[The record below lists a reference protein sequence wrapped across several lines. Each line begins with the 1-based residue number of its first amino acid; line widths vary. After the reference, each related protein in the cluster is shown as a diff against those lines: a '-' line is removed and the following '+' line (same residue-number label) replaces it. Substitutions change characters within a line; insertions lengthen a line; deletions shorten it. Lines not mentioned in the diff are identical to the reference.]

1 MTDWVFRLR
10 RTLAASAAAGV
21 ILAGAMLAVPAQAQD
36 APPSGYPS
44 WSDVEKTKG
53 DAAAAA
59 RQLATISELLDS
71 LDSQAGALGDAAVQ
85 AGADYAKTVQKLD
98 AVSADV
104 EVLNAQA
111 DRAAAQATRYT
122 KEAVA
127 VAVQGYK
134 NGSTTFGT
142 LTTIVDLESAK
153 NLNGVDLMQRLGERS
168 AAKAV
173 LARESQA
180 TATQL
185 QKTRQSAQ
193 AELRK
198 LTEQAA
204 GEKNAAVA
212 ARTAVNE
219 KIQAQQVQSDTLVAQ
234 LAYLKDTTVAQEH
247 EYRLGQAAQ
256 ANYEAAQEAKEH
268 AVEDARNAA
277 AEAAKPAPEQQ
288 PFPVPAPVARP
299 VPVPTQAPVTQPK
312 TEPRPAPSPS
322 PAPAPSPS
330 PAPAPEPD
338 PAPAPPVV
346 EPLPPLVPDIPG
358 GVVNDPAGAKAY
370 AMGALGS
377 YGWGQ
382 DQFQC
387 LNRLWERESG
397 WRTNAT
403 NPSSGAYGIAQAYPA
418 SGYASAGSDWLSN
431 YRTQVN
437 WGLSYISGR
446 YGSPCAAWD
455 HSESVGWY

>member
-1 MTDWVFRLR
+1 MTSGTPWLR

-21 ILAGAMLAVPAQAQD
+21 FLACTLLAAPAHAQD
-36 APPSGYPS
+36 EPPSGYPS
-44 WSDVEKTKG
+44 WSEVEKTKG

-59 RQLATISELLDS
+59 RQLGTIAALLDS
-71 LDSQAGALGDAAVQ
+71 LDSQAGALGDAAVA
-85 AGADYAKTVQKLD
+85 AGADYARTVQKLD

-111 DRAAAQATRYT
+111 ERAAGQARRYT

-134 NGSTTFGT
+134 SGSTSLGT
-142 LTTIVDLESAK
+142 ITTIVDLESAK
-153 NLNGVDLMQRLGERS
+153 NLNGVDLMQKLGERS

-180 TATQL
+180 AATQL
-185 QKTRQSAQ
+185 QKTRQAALEEQ
-193 AELRK
+193 RK

-204 GEKNAAVA
+204 GEKDAAVA
-212 ARTAVNE
+212 ARTSLNE
-219 KIQAQQVQSDTLVAQ
+219 RILAQQGQSDTLVAQ
-234 LAYLKDTTVAQEH
+234 LAFLKDTTIAQER

-256 ANYEAAQEAKEH
+256 ADYEAAQQAKQQ
-268 AVEDARNAA
+268 AVDAARLHD
-277 AEAAKPAPEQQ
+277 AEAAAPVPEQQ
-288 PFPVPAPVARP
+288 PFPAPAPVARP
-299 VPVPTQAPVTQPK
+299 VPAPQPSPK
-312 TEPRPAPSPS
+312 PVPRPD
-322 PAPAPSPS
+322 PAPAPKPAPVPAPKPD
-330 PAPAPEPD
+330 PAPAPAPKPD
-338 PAPAPPVV
+338 PAPPVV
-346 EPLPPLVPDIPG
+346 EPQPPLVPDIPG

-370 AMGALGS
+370 AAGALGS
-377 YGWGQ
+377 HGWGQ

-387 LNRLWERESG
+387 LDRLWERESG

-403 NPSSGAYGIAQAYPA
+403 NPYSGAYGIAQAYPA
-418 SGYASAGSDWLSN
+418 SQYVSAGSDWLSN

-437 WGLSYISGR
+437 WGLSYIGGR

-455 HSESVGWY
+455 HSETVGWY